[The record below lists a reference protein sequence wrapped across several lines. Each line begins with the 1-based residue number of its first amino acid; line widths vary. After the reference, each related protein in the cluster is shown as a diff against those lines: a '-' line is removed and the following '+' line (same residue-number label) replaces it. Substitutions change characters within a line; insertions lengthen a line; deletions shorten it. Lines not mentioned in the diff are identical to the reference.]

1 MSYNNFELDFVERT
15 MHNLQEIEEH
25 SKNIYEFTNLLNQC
39 YGLLIVPGEFAK
51 RRGLISKM
59 NKNLNHYGFKK
70 EQSLRFDADKLT
82 TPNLVRHL
90 RNGLAHGRIE
100 VLDYDNGTIAGV
112 KIWDTYS
119 NKRTVPNKDIHTI
132 ITFSV
137 EDLKTFAIKV
147 AKEYCRLKEEE
158 LNQQSTQ

>member
-1 MSYNNFELDFVERT
+1 MLFIYQTLQILYNIFA
-15 MHNLQEIEEH
+15 NL
-25 SKNIYEFTNLLNQC
+25 S
-39 YGLLIVPGEFAK
+39 
-51 RRGLISKM
+51 ISKM

-100 VLDYDNGTIAGV
+100 VLDYDSGTIAGI

-119 NKRTVPNKDIHTI
+119 NKKNVLNKDIHTI
-132 ITFSV
+132 IVFSV
-137 EDLKTFAIKV
+137 EELRTFAIKV
-147 AKEYCRLKEEE
+147 AEEYCRLKKEE
-158 LNQQSTQ
+158 LNQAIN

>member
-15 MHNLQEIEEH
+15 MHNLQEIEEL

-51 RRGLISKM
+51 RRGLISNM
-59 NKNLNHYGFKK
+59 NKHLDYYGFKK

-82 TPNLVRHL
+82 ISNLLRHL

-100 VLDYDNGTIAGV
+100 VLDYNSGTIAGI

-119 NKRTVPNKDIHTI
+119 NKKIVLNKDIHTI
-132 ITFSV
+132 IVFSV
-137 EDLKTFAIKV
+137 EELRTFAIKV
-147 AKEYCRLKEEE
+147 AEEYCRLKKEE
-158 LNQQSTQ
+158 LNQAIN

>member
-15 MHNLQEIEEH
+15 MQNLQEIEEL

-51 RRGLISKM
+51 RRGLISNM
-59 NKNLNHYGFKK
+59 NKHLDYYGFKK

-82 TPNLVRHL
+82 IPNLLRHL

-100 VLDYDNGTIAGV
+100 VLDYDNGTIAGI

-119 NKRTVPNKDIHTI
+119 NKKIVLNKDIHTI
-132 ITFSV
+132 IVFSV
-137 EDLKTFAIKV
+137 EELRTFAIKV
-147 AKEYCRLKEEE
+147 AEEYCRLKKEE
-158 LNQQSTQ
+158 LNQAIN

>member
-15 MHNLQEIEEH
+15 MQNLQEIEEL

-51 RRGLISKM
+51 RRGLISNM
-59 NKNLNHYGFKK
+59 NKHLDYYGFKK

-82 TPNLVRHL
+82 IPNLLRHL

-100 VLDYDNGTIAGV
+100 VLYYDNGTIAGI

-119 NKRTVPNKDIHTI
+119 NKKIVPNKDIHTI
-132 ITFSV
+132 IVFSV
-137 EDLKTFAIKV
+137 EELRTFAIKV
-147 AKEYCRLKEEE
+147 AEEYCRLKKEE
-158 LNQQSTQ
+158 LNQAIN

>member
-15 MHNLQEIEEH
+15 MQNLQEIEEL

-51 RRGLISKM
+51 RRGLISNM
-59 NKNLNHYGFKK
+59 NKHLDYYGFKK

-82 TPNLVRHL
+82 IPNLLRHL

-100 VLDYDNGTIAGV
+100 VLDYDSGTIAGI

-119 NKRTVPNKDIHTI
+119 NKKIVLNKDIHTI
-132 ITFSV
+132 IVFSV
-137 EDLKTFAIKV
+137 EELRTFAIKV
-147 AKEYCRLKEEE
+147 AEEYCRLKKEE
-158 LNQQSTQ
+158 LNQAIN

>member
-15 MHNLQEIEEH
+15 MHNLQEIEEL

-51 RRGLISKM
+51 RKGLISNM
-59 NKNLNHYGFKK
+59 NKHLDYYGFKK

-82 TPNLVRHL
+82 IPNLLRHL

-100 VLDYDNGTIAGV
+100 VLDYDNGTIAGI

-119 NKRTVPNKDIHTI
+119 NKKIVLNKDIHTI
-132 ITFSV
+132 IVFSV
-137 EDLKTFAIKV
+137 EELRTFAIKV
-147 AKEYCRLKEEE
+147 AEEYCRLKKEE
-158 LNQQSTQ
+158 LNQAIN

>member
-15 MHNLQEIEEH
+15 MHNLQEIEEL

-51 RRGLISKM
+51 RRGLISNM
-59 NKNLNHYGFKK
+59 NKHLDYYGFKK

-82 TPNLVRHL
+82 IPNLLRHL

-100 VLDYDNGTIAGV
+100 VLDYDNGTIAGI
-112 KIWDTYS
+112 KIWLPS
-119 NKRTVPNKDIHTI
+119 ISPK
-132 ITFSV
+132 
-137 EDLKTFAIKV
+137 
-147 AKEYCRLKEEE
+147 YCRQERQCEFRRWRLYQRR
-158 LNQQSTQ
+158 NHG

>member
-15 MHNLQEIEEH
+15 MHNLQEIEEL

-51 RRGLISKM
+51 RRGLISNM
-59 NKNLNHYGFKK
+59 NKHLDYYGFKK

-82 TPNLVRHL
+82 ISNLLRHL

-100 VLDYDNGTIAGV
+100 VLDYDNGTIAGI

-119 NKRTVPNKDIHTI
+119 NKKIVLNKDIHTI
-132 ITFSV
+132 IVFSV
-137 EDLKTFAIKV
+137 EELRTFAIKV
-147 AKEYCRLKEEE
+147 AEEYCRLKKEE
-158 LNQQSTQ
+158 LNQAIN

>member
-15 MHNLQEIEEH
+15 MQNLQEIEEL

-51 RRGLISKM
+51 RRGLISNM
-59 NKNLNHYGFKK
+59 NKHLDYYGFKK

-82 TPNLVRHL
+82 IPNLLRHL

-100 VLDYDNGTIAGV
+100 VLDYDNGTIAGI

-119 NKRTVPNKDIHTI
+119 NKKIVPNKDIHTI
-132 ITFSV
+132 IVFSV
-137 EDLKTFAIKV
+137 EELRTFAIKV
-147 AKEYCRLKEEE
+147 AEEYCRLKKEE
-158 LNQQSTQ
+158 LDQAIN

>member
-1 MSYNNFELDFVERT
+1 MRYNNFELDFVERT
-15 MHNLQEIEEH
+15 MQNLQEIEEL

-51 RRGLISKM
+51 RRGLISNM
-59 NKNLNHYGFKK
+59 NKHLDYYGFKK

-82 TPNLVRHL
+82 IPNLLRHL

-100 VLDYDNGTIAGV
+100 VLDYDSGTIAGI

-119 NKRTVPNKDIHTI
+119 NKKIVLNKDIHTI
-132 ITFSV
+132 IVFSV
-137 EDLKTFAIKV
+137 EELRTFAIKV
-147 AKEYCRLKEEE
+147 AEEYCRLKKEE
-158 LNQQSTQ
+158 LNQAIN

>member
-15 MHNLQEIEEH
+15 MQNLQEIEEL

-51 RRGLISKM
+51 RRGLISNM
-59 NKNLNHYGFKK
+59 NKHLDYYGFKK

-82 TPNLVRHL
+82 IPNLLRHL

-100 VLDYDNGTIAGV
+100 VLDYDNGTIAGI

-119 NKRTVPNKDIHTI
+119 NKKIVPSKDIHTI
-132 ITFSV
+132 IVFSV
-137 EDLKTFAIKV
+137 EELRTFAIKV
-147 AKEYCRLKEEE
+147 AEEYCRLKKEE
-158 LNQQSTQ
+158 LNQAIN

>member
-15 MHNLQEIEEH
+15 MQNLQEIEEL

-51 RRGLISKM
+51 RKGLISNM
-59 NKNLNHYGFKK
+59 NKHLDYYGFKK

-82 TPNLVRHL
+82 IPNLLRHL

-100 VLDYDNGTIAGV
+100 VLDYDSGTIAGI

-119 NKRTVPNKDIHTI
+119 NKKIVPNKDIHTI
-132 ITFSV
+132 IVFSV
-137 EDLKTFAIKV
+137 EELRTFAIKV
-147 AKEYCRLKEEE
+147 AEEYCRLKKEE
-158 LNQQSTQ
+158 LNQAIN